1 MNRNHFLALLLLLPL
16 LLVPRSGFAQQLC
29 ADATDET
36 QCEKKVNAA
45 LLKNVSLAK
54 ELEGKE
60 AQAAIQALKE
70 KISDESARELLN
82 KVFPEI
88 AELPGASAAFENF
101 LNRLRIGVTT
111 EGSDDMPALALDFT
125 DFLGLSS
132 EDGYKLQAVA
142 RDPLLDEDLS
152 KQLSQEN
159 RDKKTKG
166 LGSFD
171 DVLVSFAYSPST
183 LRLGNNLGAHQ
194 LLIDDLFRRLLA
206 QTEAPALAANEAKR
220 ARERLSDSLPDEAF
234 SDQDLVVF
242 DKITDPDRR
251 REYREAVERAAVA
264 EATRIS
270 SVSKALGDVDFFKI
284 ADLVANQPQLVI
296 KAMRT
301 VRDELVGPEETTLK
315 VSYEQGFVNMNGLRK
330 ALAACKPEA
339 VTACYTSYL
348 TGRRAQLAKAQN
360 RLTFSLDWTRLQDY
374 RPTIDGVSLDRPGK
388 DRRTVMATFGRN
400 LRVDVNGEFT
410 SRFDLTTSWEDWS
423 DDPLHQDRGLASLSF
438 TQKVTN
444 DMSLV
449 LGAVW
454 ASKPKFRGEVDKEV
468 SARFGLTY
476 RFLDAEGKEIMR
488 SK

>member
-1 MNRNHFLALLLLLPL
+1 
-16 LLVPRSGFAQQLC
+16 V
-29 ADATDET
+29 
-36 QCEKKVNAA
+36 
-45 LLKNVSLAK
+45 
-54 ELEGKE
+54 
-60 AQAAIQALKE
+60 
-70 KISDESARELLN
+70 
-82 KVFPEI
+82 
-88 AELPGASAAFENF
+88 
-101 LNRLRIGVTT
+101 
-111 EGSDDMPALALDFT
+111 
-125 DFLGLSS
+125 
-132 EDGYKLQAVA
+132 
-142 RDPLLDEDLS
+142 LDEDLS
-152 KQLSQEN
+152 TQLSQEN
-159 RDKKTKG
+159 QDKRSKG

-206 QTEAPALAANEAKR
+206 QTEAPALAANEAKQ
-220 ARERLSDSLPDEAF
+220 ARERLSDSLPDDAF

-284 ADLVANQPQLVI
+284 ADLVANQPQLVV

-374 RPTIDGVSLDRPGK
+374 HPTVDGVSLDRPGK

-400 LRVDVNGEFT
+400 LRTDDVTGEFT

-454 ASKPKFRGEVDKEV
+454 ASKPRFRGEVDKEV

-476 RFLDAEGKEIMR
+476 RFLDAKGKEIMR